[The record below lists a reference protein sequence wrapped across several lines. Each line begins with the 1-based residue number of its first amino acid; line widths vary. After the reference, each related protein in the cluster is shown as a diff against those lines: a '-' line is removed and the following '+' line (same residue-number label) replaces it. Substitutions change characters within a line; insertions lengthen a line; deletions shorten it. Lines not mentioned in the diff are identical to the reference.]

1 MEGVVAGT
9 AEQGISA
16 AVAVDYVGIIDAVVR
31 IICHFVA
38 PSSPAAVSS
47 DAVDRSLRQ
56 LMEGEISLADSW
68 QHYY

>member
-38 PSSPAAVSS
+38 PSCQPPCLQTPSTVASG
-47 DAVDRSLRQ
+47 SLWKVK
-56 LMEGEISLADSW
+56 SL
-68 QHYY
+68 